1 MLEPEKRVVIT
12 GIGIVSPIG
21 CDVDTFWSNLQTG
34 RSGIAKLD
42 SIPEYSLPVRFGAEV
57 KTFTGEIENFGPLDK
72 NLQRNIRKNQ
82 KVMCREIEIGVAACQ
97 LALSHS
103 QLTAEVRSPERTG
116 IVFGCD
122 YLMSRPEEYADGI
135 KACRNGDDTFQLNE
149 WPTHGL
155 PKVNPLWLLK
165 YLPNMPASHVAIY
178 NDLRGPSNSLTV
190 RDASTSLAIA
200 EATAIIRRGTAD
212 AMLVGSTGSNL
223 QPLRAI
229 HLCKQVA
236 LASERSSPAE
246 MSRPFDSARD
256 GIVLGEGAGAFVL
269 ESLESAEK
277 RGAKIWGEI
286 CGTVSSFSHP
296 DVKGNFIRQNTYN
309 MMAKQLQFNSDLKSG
324 VWHIHSTGCGS
335 VDGDRAESQGIHDS
349 LAASKSRIPVVA
361 AKSYFGHLGAGS
373 ASVEIAA
380 SCLALTHGE
389 LFPLL
394 NCEEQSAD
402 CPIYVG
408 KAKESPGNA
417 FVHLAYTPQG
427 QASSVLIR
435 KFV

>member
-1 MLEPEKRVVIT
+1 MPEPEKRVVIT

-21 CDVDTFWSNLQTG
+21 CDVDSLWSSLQAS
-34 RSGIAKLD
+34 RSGITRLE
-42 SIPEYSLPVRFGAEV
+42 SIPEGSLPVRFGAEV
-57 KTFTGEIENFGPLDK
+57 KSFTGDIENFGPLDK
-72 NLQRNIRKNQ
+72 TLQRNIRKNQ

-103 QLTAEVRSPERTG
+103 QLTAEVRHPERTG

-135 KACRNGDDTFQLNE
+135 MACENGDDDFQLGN
-149 WPTHGL
+149 WPTQGL

-200 EATAIIRRGTAD
+200 EAVAIIRRGTAD

-229 HLCKQVA
+229 HLCKQVP
-236 LASERSSPAE
+236 LASERQSPAE
-246 MSRPFDSARD
+246 MSRPFNRDRD
-256 GIVLGEGAGAFVL
+256 GIVLGEGAGAFVV

-286 CGTVSSFSHP
+286 CETVSSYSKP
-296 DVKGNFIRQNTYN
+296 DESGEFIRKNTLS
-309 MMAKQLQFNSDLKSG
+309 MLSKQIAKNPDLKTIR
-324 VWHIHSTGCGS
+324 WHIHSTGSGS
-335 VDGDRAESQGIHDS
+335 IEGDRAESQGIHEALGG
-349 LAASKSRIPVVA
+349 LASRVPVVA
-361 AKSYFGHLGAGS
+361 AKSFFGHLGAGS

-380 SCLALTHGE
+380 SCLALNYGE
-389 LFPLL
+389 LFPMM
-394 NCEEQSAD
+394 NCKDKSPE
-402 CPIYVG
+402 CPISIG
-408 KAKESPGNA
+408 IAGDSAGDA
-417 FVHLAYTPQG
+417 FVHVAYTPQG
-427 QASSVLIR
+427 QASSVLVR